1 MASPLRC
8 RSAVSPSFI
17 MSLFKFCATFV
28 FLTSALLAQ
37 CGISQKD
44 FSGVGRILVLNSS
57 DWRYATPN
65 QTVGCLDNNGRFIAP
80 EDDSACGT
88 FARLDDY
95 PYTLSSKEGNCTFND
110 AKTEKNTDSYYGGN
124 DHAWT
129 CNSTYEAVIYDELY
143 TIDGFPYVF
152 LCSGDIDCYYDAK
165 KIPGPHEETC
175 LWQFRWGSQ
184 QRDITPGHVQLQL
197 LWSSLNTGKRKSVAD
212 IPSPRL
218 RLNGDAQI
226 PLRGQQIIS

>member
-1 MASPLRC
+1 
-8 RSAVSPSFI
+8 

-28 FLTSALLAQ
+28 FLSSALLAQ

-44 FSGVGRILVLNSS
+44 FSGVGHVLVLNSS

-65 QTVGCLDNNGRFIAP
+65 QTVGCLDQNGRFIAP
-80 EDDSACGT
+80 TDDIECGVYT
-88 FARLDDY
+88 RLDDY
-95 PYTLSSKEGNCTFND
+95 PYTLSSTLGNCTFND
-110 AKTEKNTDSYYGGN
+110 AKTVTNKDSYYGGS

-129 CNSTYEAVIYDELY
+129 CNATYEAIIYDELY

-152 LCSGDIDCYYDAK
+152 LCSGDINCYYDAK
-165 KIPGPHEETC
+165 KIPGPAETAP

-184 QRDITPGHVQLQL
+184 QRGITPGHVQLQL
-197 LWSSLNTGKRKSVAD
+197 LWTPLNTGKRKSVSD

-218 RLNGDAQI
+218 RLNDGAQI
-226 PLRGQQIIS
+226 PLQGQEIKS